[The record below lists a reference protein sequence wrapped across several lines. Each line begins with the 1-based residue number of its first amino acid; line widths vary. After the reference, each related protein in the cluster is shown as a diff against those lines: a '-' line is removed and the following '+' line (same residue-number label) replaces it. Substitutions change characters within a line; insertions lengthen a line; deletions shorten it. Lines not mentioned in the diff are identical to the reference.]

1 MGQSHMSPAD
11 AVKAFE
17 DTQAKYMIP
26 MHHSTFDLSDEA
38 LSDPIHTLQKIEK
51 EKQLTDKI
59 KYPKIGE
66 RLII

>member
-1 MGQSHMSPAD
+1 
-11 AVKAFE
+11 
-17 DTQAKYMIP
+17 

-59 KYPKIGE
+59 KYSKIGE